1 MSPARLARKRKAD
14 RESQKASRLK
24 QKNYIAHLEALV
36 KSLDASAGSE
46 PVELLKRQGAENI
59 EIKKALTTICRI
71 AQTALGVEVGDGQ
84 YMGTS
89 SSPEPMTDQANVK
102 EMKHD
107 PPKISEI
114 QPFQPTKM
122 DYETEPGKCVGDTD
136 ATIHPIVEPQ
146 TDGAGFSSM
155 FTGEDADLGEFIHD
169 DLLDFSVREPVA
181 PPTFEASDILYVR
194 ETTSM
199 NEPTPNSWPFPPI
212 SESLLIRSLR
222 TGAGGRDWVTTVN
235 LLASPVLYPLEPPE
249 DALDGDIAITAVLR
263 GWNAVEARGP
273 LDHGWKVL
281 REVDQTIF
289 PRCGIAERMAVL
301 RMMRLMCQY
310 VTTAEQ
316 RPELPHFML
325 RRPCQEHI
333 KHHPMIDYLVW
344 PGVRER
350 LIFSPHKFAANA
362 DRYAELFSSNF
373 RFLWPF
379 EPEDI
384 YYRDPDTGLYAF
396 SEQFIGRTED
406 LACWTM
412 HNDYFVALP
421 ELRGDIPEF
430 PQTSIY
436 TLQPSVSQQAVA
448 VQRKTLTRSGD
459 SQESSQSE
467 KCSVNM
473 DFSHTMWGRMPQVS

>member
-1 MSPARLARKRKAD
+1 MEPQGDDMSPPTQTSTTTSRASRMSPARLARKRKAD

-122 DYETEPGKCVGDTD
+122 DYETEPGKCVGETD
-136 ATIHPIVEPQ
+136 ATLHPIVSQ

-181 PPTFEASDILYVR
+181 PQTFESSDILYVR
-194 ETTSM
+194 ESTSM

-301 RMMRLMCQY
+301 RMMRLMCQCK
-310 VTTAEQ
+310 
-316 RPELPHFML
+316 R
-325 RRPCQEHI
+325 
-333 KHHPMIDYLVW
+333 

-421 ELRGDIPEF
+421 ELRGDIPGF

-448 VQRKTLTRSGD
+448 VQRKTLTRPGD